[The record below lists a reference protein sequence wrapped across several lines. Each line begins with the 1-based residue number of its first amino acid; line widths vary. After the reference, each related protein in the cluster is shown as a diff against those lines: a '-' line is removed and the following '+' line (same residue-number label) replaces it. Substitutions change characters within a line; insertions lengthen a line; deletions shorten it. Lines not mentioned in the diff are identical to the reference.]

1 MLGAISE
8 EFKFVVANEQGTD
21 ARWEGGDNK
30 KLTIPPGGP
39 HLLIVRGSFEKKD
52 ISSETQKL
60 QGAPVDEGSSEVP
73 LSDEP
78 AEQSAVRMH
87 SGGRKQNTSRFLMLN
102 EDIPF
107 ELETC

>member
-1 MLGAISE
+1 M
-8 EFKFVVANEQGTD
+8 VANEQGTD

-52 ISSETQKL
+52 ISSETQKV

-73 LSDEP
+73 LSDEVPLNDEP
-78 AEQSAVRMH
+78 AEASAVRMH

-107 ELETC
+107 ELETF